1 MTKIGI
7 IVGSTRPGRFGVQP
21 ARWLLDLANRRGDA
35 EYVLV
40 DIDAA
45 GLPIFDEPV
54 PPAMRQPLHG
64 HTKAWAAT
72 IEPLDGFVFITPEYN
87 HSTSGAL
94 KNALDF
100 IFHEWNDKPAAF
112 LSYGSAAGGSRAVEH
127 LRGIMAELKV
137 FDIRDQVLLPD
148 YWTRMDDQ
156 GQYQFSEAEGK
167 SASAMLDELVFWAEQ
182 MRVARAVRSEGAL
195 VGAR

>member
-1 MTKIGI
+1 MTRIGI

-21 ARWLLDLANRRGDA
+21 ARWLLDLANQRGDA

-54 PPAMRQPLHG
+54 PPMMRQPQND
-64 HTKAWAAT
+64 HTKSWAAT
-72 IEPLDGFVFITPEYN
+72 IEPLDGFIFITPEYN

-100 IFHEWNDKPAAF
+100 LFYEWNDKPAAF
-112 LSYGSAAGGSRAVEH
+112 VSYGSAAGGSRAVEH
-127 LRGIMAELKV
+127 LRGIMAELRV
-137 FDIRDQVLLPD
+137 FDLREQVLIPN

-156 GQYQFSEAEGK
+156 GRYQFSEADET
-167 SASAMLDELVFWAEQ
+167 AATAMLDELVFWTEQ
-182 MRVARAVRSEGAL
+182 MKVARAAKAERSL

>member
-1 MTKIGI
+1 MTRIGI

-21 ARWLLDLANRRGDA
+21 AHWLLDLANQRGDA

-54 PPAMRQPLHG
+54 PPMMRQPQND
-64 HTKAWAAT
+64 HTKSWAAT
-72 IEPLDGFVFITPEYN
+72 IEPLDGFIFITPEYN

-100 IFHEWNDKPAAF
+100 LLYEWNDKPAAF
-112 LSYGSAAGGSRAVEH
+112 VSYGSAAGGSRAVEH
-127 LRGIMAELKV
+127 LRGIMAELRV
-137 FDIRDQVLLPD
+137 FDIREQVLISN
-148 YWTRMDDQ
+148 YWTRMDEQ
-156 GQYQFSEAEGK
+156 GRYQFSEADET
-167 SASAMLDELVFWAEQ
+167 AAAAMLDELVFWTEQ
-182 MRVARAVRSEGAL
+182 MKVARAVKAERSL

>member
-21 ARWLLDLANRRGDA
+21 ARWLLDLANQRGDA
-35 EYVLV
+35 EYVLI

-54 PPAMRQPLHG
+54 PPMMRQPRND

-72 IEPLDGFVFITPEYN
+72 IAPLDGFVFITPEYN

-100 IFHEWNDKPAAF
+100 LLYEWNDKPAAF
-112 LSYGSAAGGSRAVEH
+112 VSYGSAAGGSRAVEH

-137 FDIRDQVLLPD
+137 FDIRDQVLIPN
-148 YWTRMDDQ
+148 YWTRMDEQ
-156 GQYQFSEAEGK
+156 GRYQFSEAEET
-167 SASAMLDELVFWAEQ
+167 SAAAMLAELVFWTEQ
-182 MRVARAVRSEGAL
+182 MKVARSVKAEKAL